1 MASTPSAATIPTS
14 ASVQARSSTPT
25 PSTSPACGPKSGIP
39 VVRVT
44 SQRITTVR
52 LPATTLTEIASEVA
66 RLGTGR
72 PG

>member
-1 MASTPSAATIPTS
+1 
-14 ASVQARSSTPT
+14 
-25 PSTSPACGPKSGIP
+25 
-39 VVRVT
+39 VRVT

-52 LPATTLTEIASEVA
+52 LPATALTEIASEVA